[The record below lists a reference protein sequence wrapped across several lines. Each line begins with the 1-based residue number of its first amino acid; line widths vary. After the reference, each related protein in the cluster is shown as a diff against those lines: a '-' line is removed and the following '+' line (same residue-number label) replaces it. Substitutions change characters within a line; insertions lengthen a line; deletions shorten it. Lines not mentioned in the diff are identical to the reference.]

1 MKFKLTALEKKW
13 VLYDVANSA
22 FTLLISTIMPIYFN
36 YLADGAGLSSVDYL
50 AYWGYAT
57 SLVTVLVAILGPTL
71 GTMSDL
77 QGAEEKILPG
87 LGAHRLGGLRG
98 VGLYAILDLVLVLF
112 VLSKTAYSSSL
123 VFYDAMLPDI
133 TQRERMDE
141 VSSYGYAWGYIGSCH
156 SLCRLPASGFIL

>member
-1 MKFKLTALEKKW
+1 M
-13 VLYDVANSA
+13 
-22 FTLLISTIMPIYFN
+22 
-36 YLADGAGLSSVDYL
+36 DYL

-77 QGAEEKILPG
+77 QGRKKKFF
-87 LGAHRLGGLRG
+87 LGSVLIGSVGCVVLGFMQSW
-98 VGLYAILDLVLVLF
+98 IWFLVLF

-141 VSSYGYAWGYIGSCH
+141 VSSYATPGGISAAAFPLSPACFWFYPMSPWGSPWRRRWPWRFSWLRPDGD
-156 SLCRLPASGFIL
+156 

>member
-77 QGAEEKILPG
+77 QGRKKKFF
-87 LGAHRLGGLRG
+87 LGS
-98 VGLYAILDLVLVLF
+98 VL
-112 VLSKTAYSSSL
+112 
-123 VFYDAMLPDI
+123 
-133 TQRERMDE
+133 
-141 VSSYGYAWGYIGSCH
+141 IGSVGCVVLGFMQ
-156 SLCRLPASGFIL
+156 SWIWFLMLLPR